1 MYFNNSSLINDEFIS
16 GPVDGY
22 KLQSLWYVPLGRGSI
37 LFVVTRRFLITF
49 YSKKV
54 LVILFT

>member
-1 MYFNNSSLINDEFIS
+1 MYFNYSSLIHDEFIS

-54 LVILFT
+54 W